1 MDPIA
6 PQTTFAPAFPVR
18 WRGPVPL
25 AEATGDEGAGAGGA
39 GAGAATTTQPLTDA
53 AEPATSGPSL
63 KERLAADMAK
73 RREQAEQQRQADA
86 AERKALLDRI
96 EALEKGITDAKAR
109 ETERQAAQAKA
120 ERDAK
125 VSALLDAA
133 KVKARFRGLAL
144 GELGEL
150 GDPTTAEAKKKIDD
164 WASKNAD
171 MVEQAKVGPLAAP
184 PAGTRTTA
192 QPGRPRGADFMPV
205 DMAAHRGRR

>member
-1 MDPIA
+1 MDLIA
-6 PQTTFAPAFPVR
+6 PQTSTFASAFPVR

-25 AEATGDEGAGAGGA
+25 AEAGGDEGAGASGA
-39 GAGAATTTQPLTDA
+39 GGATTTTTSTTTES
-53 AEPATSGPSL
+53 AEPATGPSL

-86 AERKALLDRI
+86 AEKKALLDRI
-96 EALEKGITDAKAR
+96 EALEKGISEAKTR
-109 ETERQAAQAKA
+109 ETERAAAAAKA

-150 GDPTTAEAKKKIDD
+150 GDPTSAEAKKKIDD

-171 MVEQAKVGPLAAP
+171 MVEQAKVGPLSTP
-184 PAGTRTTA
+184 PAGARTTA